1 MLSLRHTCLQ
11 EGFVRLH
18 WAERAVTETH
28 GVRSGHV
35 EGMETVPAGEGAEL

>member
-18 WAERAVTETH
+18 WAERAVMETR
-28 GVRSGHV
+28 GVRRGHV
-35 EGMETVPAGEGAEL
+35 GGMETVPAGEGAEL